1 MAIASA
7 TGGSFPL
14 TDEQHSFADAL
25 DQLCRKHLTQEYV
38 RRLDEEQRYPDEAM
52 AALAESGWAALAVP
66 EAYGGEGGSV
76 RDLVVVHETLAFHS
90 LAVAQAYFSL
100 WVLGAETIARL
111 GSEDQRRHWLPR
123 LAKGAARVGFALTE
137 PGSGSD
143 AAALRTTAARAGDD
157 FVLNGQKVFITG
169 AAVADAIITVAR
181 TSADAERHS
190 GLSLFLVD
198 PRTPGVTVSKLSKL
212 GLKPLD
218 LCEVFFA
225 DAELPAGA
233 LLGTL
238 DEGWSELRPG
248 FARERVCLAAVC
260 LGAMRHVLELST
272 AHAREREAFGQ
283 PIGRF
288 QMVAEKLVD
297 MRVELEAA
305 RLLVWRAAERIDEGG
320 PAEVDAAIA
329 KLYAARAYVS
339 AAREGVQVFGGYGY
353 TDEYP
358 VARHYRDSKFLEIG
372 GGTSEIQKLI
382 VGRSMGLL

>member
-1 MAIASA
+1 MAIASV
-7 TGGSFPL
+7 TGGYFPL
-14 TDEQHSFADAL
+14 TDEQHSLADAL
-25 DQLCRKHLTQEYV
+25 DRLCHKHLPEEYL
-38 RRLDEEQRYPDEAM
+38 RRLDEEQRYPEEGM
-52 AALAESGWAALAVP
+52 AALAEGGWAALAVTEP
-66 EAYGGEGGSV
+66 YGGEGGSV
-76 RDLVVVHETLAFHS
+76 RDLVVAHETLSYHS

-111 GSEDQRRHWLPR
+111 GSEDQRRRWLPR

-143 AAALRTTAARAGDD
+143 AAALRTTAERAGDG

-169 AAVADAIITVAR
+169 AAVADTIITVAR
-181 TSADAERHS
+181 TSRHAERQS

-198 PRTPGVTVSKLSKL
+198 PRAAGVTVSKLSKV
-212 GLKPLD
+212 GLRALD
-218 LCEVFFA
+218 LCEVFLA
-225 DAELPAGA
+225 DVELPAGA

-248 FARERVCLAAVC
+248 FARERVCLAAIC
-260 LGAMRHVLELST
+260 LGAMRQVLELAT

-283 PIGRF
+283 PIGSF

-305 RLLVWRAAERIDEGG
+305 RLLVWRAAERIDEGR
-320 PAEVDAAIA
+320 PADVDAAIA
-329 KLYAARAYVS
+329 KLYAARAYVA

-353 TDEYP
+353 TEEYP

-382 VGRSMGLL
+382 IGRSMGLL